1 MQERTPQDSKIDP
14 QATVPRASRLVPT
27 LTVIYHP
34 ELPVLG
40 RQLPV
45 TPEAPVELGR
55 GAEVLGPNALD
66 DGRLSRRHCV
76 IRAEGRAEVV
86 VEDQQSR
93 NGTAVNGR
101 RVSSA
106 TLRHGD
112 VITLGKLTLLYTLQP
127 RGFAPAPTPKGASVP
142 TLLVALTALI
152 PAAEAAEPAAELPVT
167 AQVPAFV
174 GLDRSGAPLSESSP
188 ATLVSVTTGRA
199 MDAQLKP
206 RPAGALELT
215 SALSPA
221 RRAAALQLGVSG
233 AIAAGLESDVAL
245 VGAARLTYRRPDPA
259 WNAPG
264 LTVAAARV
272 ASFDGGQLDALG
284 HDTTS
289 VWVSGGLPLQA
300 RAQLTLG
307 LSGAR
312 SDADLRSCPGIRL
325 VGEVRSCSGTRIDD
339 DGVAEGDE
347 PCDS

>member
-1 MQERTPQDSKIDP
+1 M
-14 QATVPRASRLVPT
+14 
-27 LTVIYHP
+27 
-34 ELPVLG
+34 
-40 RQLPV
+40 
-45 TPEAPVELGR
+45 
-55 GAEVLGPNALD
+55 
-66 DGRLSRRHCV
+66 
-76 IRAEGRAEVV
+76 
-86 VEDQQSR
+86 
-93 NGTAVNGR
+93 
-101 RVSSA
+101 
-106 TLRHGD
+106 
-112 VITLGKLTLLYTLQP
+112 
-127 RGFAPAPTPKGASVP
+127 PA
-142 TLLVALTALI
+142 LLVALTALI
-152 PAAEAAEPAAELPVT
+152 PSAEAAEPAAELPVT

-289 VWVSGGLPLQA
+289 VWLSGGLPLQP
-300 RAQLTLG
+300 RVQLTLG

-312 SDADLRSCPGIRL
+312 SDADQLDRLATTARLRLALPGARL
-325 VGEVRSCSGTRIDD
+325 VVEGGAAVVRPYAIHSTPRPQANLTLGAELPVSQGSWVTADVGLSFDPRLNLVTFTQAVDVRW
-339 DGVAEGDE
+339 GVNAG
-347 PCDS
+347 